1 MTGFTL
7 TKSLFNYFLYYFN
20 SILCSKVY
28 LIFGITMNTLFLN
41 SLIRLPF
48 ISRLYQYLNI
58 THKRRGYELLVS
70 DDENEIDAL

>member
-1 MTGFTL
+1 
-7 TKSLFNYFLYYFN
+7 
-20 SILCSKVY
+20 
-28 LIFGITMNTLFLN
+28 MNTLFLN

-70 DDENEIDAL
+70 DDENETSDEMDEK